1 MSIEKGG
8 ENMAKTISLD
18 ALDAMLAKGQ
28 ELKSLLESS
37 PEIAAFAE
45 ALKETKGPILVLP
58 GERFI
63 RAGEAAKILGV
74 NENTISQYAR
84 QGKLTAYYTPGSSHR
99 KYMLSAVLALPQ
111 ISQGT

>member
-1 MSIEKGG
+1 MGRS
-8 ENMAKTISLD
+8 ISLD

-28 ELKSLLESS
+28 ELKALLESS

-45 ALKETKGPILVLP
+45 ALRETKGPILVLP

-84 QGKLTAYYTPGSSHR
+84 QGRLTAYYTPGSSHR

-111 ISQGT
+111 MAQET

>member
-1 MSIEKGG
+1 MGSS
-8 ENMAKTISLD
+8 ISLD

-28 ELKSLLESS
+28 ELKALLESS

-45 ALKETKGPILVLP
+45 ALKETKGPVLVLP

-74 NENTISQYAR
+74 NASAISQYAKEGR
-84 QGKLTAYYTPGSSHR
+84 LTAYYTPGSNQR
-99 KYMLSAVLALPQ
+99 RYMLSAVLALPQ
-111 ISQGT
+111 MSQET